1 MINKTMMGLTID
13 GISELRKYRVIPVLL
28 IMRLKFR
35 DIWWLFKVTH
45 LCYCLRKV
53 KEL

>member
-1 MINKTMMGLTID
+1 MINKTMMGLMID

-35 DIWWLFKVTH
+35 EIWWLFKVTH
-45 LCYCLRKV
+45 LCCCLRKV

>member
-1 MINKTMMGLTID
+1 MINKTMMGLKID
-13 GISELRKYRVIPVLL
+13 DISELRKWRVIPVLL

-35 DIWWLFKVTH
+35 EIWWVFKVTH
-45 LCYCLRKV
+45 LCCCLCRM